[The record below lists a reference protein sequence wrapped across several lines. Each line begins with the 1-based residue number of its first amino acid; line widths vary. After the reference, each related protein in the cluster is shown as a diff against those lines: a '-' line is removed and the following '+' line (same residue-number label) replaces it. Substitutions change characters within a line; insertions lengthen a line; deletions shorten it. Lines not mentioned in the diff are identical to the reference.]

1 MHLLRRITSEPP
13 RVFRRLHFLRSWSH
27 EIKKRFGPEI
37 REWSVQMVFGE
48 DTLASQQ
55 RTKDN
60 QAQPAQVERFQ
71 LNHVFLFIFPH
82 HTLVTV

>member
-1 MHLLRRITSEPP
+1 MKPG
-13 RVFRRLHFLRSWSH
+13 
-27 EIKKRFGPEI
+27 KRFGPEI
-37 REWSVQMVFGE
+37 REWSVQMVFGG

-60 QAQPAQVERFQ
+60 QAQSAQVERFQ

>member
-1 MHLLRRITSEPP
+1 MKSG
-13 RVFRRLHFLRSWSH
+13 
-27 EIKKRFGPEI
+27 KRFGPEI

-60 QAQPAQVERFQ
+60 HAQSAQV
-71 LNHVFLFIFPH
+71 NVFTSTTFLVFIGSQ